1 MEMGTS
7 IALPRKARRTPAYGL
22 AGGLALAVLAGPSGA
37 VTNGQQAG
45 SFLLIASGARPA
57 SMGEAFTGLADDVT
71 AMSWNPAGLTSLR
84 GLETCLSYTDWF
96 ADTSF
101 SNVAIACPIA
111 ENHVL
116 GASFNYFHVP
126 RIVNVPEDVEP
137 GVELTNFAAGPYY
150 AWRISGA
157 WSVGG
162 GLKFLSTGVE
172 QTGRP
177 SSSAS
182 APLVDFGAKY
192 TNEDPPISGGVAVQ
206 NMGARM
212 RFRDANSP
220 TPVWARAGIAWQAYD
235 DELLSVRFTG
245 DASQP
250 VETGYRLVIP
260 SGGIGQVFQMSL
272 KHPTQTRY
280 NYGIGTEWW
289 LAGIL
294 AIRAGWTIRVGSD
307 IDTPSAGAG
316 LRFSVDPFV
325 YSLDYSYSY
334 WSDLSSNI
342 SRVSFTISLRPRP
355 RETTE

>member
-1 MEMGTS
+1 MGIS
-7 IALPRKARRTPAYGL
+7 VSLPRKRGRLSSLGL
-22 AGGLALAVLAGPSGA
+22 AGGLALAALAGSARA

-45 SFLLIASGARPA
+45 SFLLIASGARSA
-57 SMGEAFTGLADDVT
+57 ALGEAFTGLADDVT
-71 AMSWNPAGLTSLR
+71 AMSWNPAGLTGLR

-101 SNVAIACPIA
+101 SNVSIASPIA
-111 ENHVL
+111 GDHIL

-137 GVELTNFAAGPYY
+137 AVELTNFAAGPYY
-150 AWRISGA
+150 AWRISRK

-172 QTGRP
+172 QAGRP
-177 SSSAS
+177 SSVAS
-182 APLVDFGAKY
+182 APLIDLGAKY
-192 TNEDPPISGGVAVQ
+192 ASEDPPISGGVAVQ

-220 TPVWARAGIAWQAYD
+220 TPFWARAGIAWKAYE
-235 DELLSVRFTG
+235 DELLSVRLMG

-260 SGGIGQVFQMSL
+260 SGGIGQIFQMSL
-272 KHPTQTRY
+272 KHPTQNRY

-294 AIRAGWTIRVGSD
+294 ALRAGWTIRVGSD
-307 IDTPSAGAG
+307 INTPSAGLG
-316 LRFSVDPFV
+316 LRFNVDPFV

-342 SRVSFTISLRPRP
+342 SRVSFTIALRPRP
-355 RETTE
+355 RETAE